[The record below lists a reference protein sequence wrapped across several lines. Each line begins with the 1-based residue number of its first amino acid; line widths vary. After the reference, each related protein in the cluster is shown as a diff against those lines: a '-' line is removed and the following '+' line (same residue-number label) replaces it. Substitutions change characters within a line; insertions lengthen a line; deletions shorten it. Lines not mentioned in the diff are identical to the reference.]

1 MYYCC
6 ITTIYSYQLIASIP
20 FDVLYGAIGFRDQAV
35 AEVFDLLVDSKVRDD
50 QDLADGVSILLA
62 KTVTWGREVM
72 VFCDALIVHQLMVWL
87 IIYWWFSDGLIDGWL
102 MFDG

>member
-6 ITTIYSYQLIASIP
+6 ITTIYSYQLIASIL

-72 VFCDALIVHQLMVWL
+72 VFCDALIVHQLMV
-87 IIYWWFSDGLIDGWL
+87 FDGLIDNIYNIL
-102 MFDG
+102 MV